1 MIVNNINSEDILT
14 IIKEAIEEFN
24 ELQESDDNKL
34 IFHAETILFGRG
46 GKLKSVDLVRLIV
59 EIEFKLGEHFGIIN
73 VLTSEKAMSRQ
84 NSPFKTIG
92 TLAEYICSLEPGQ

>member
-1 MIVNNINSEDILT
+1 MIVNNNSGEILK

-24 ELQESDDNKL
+24 ELQESDENRL

-59 EIEFKLGEHFGIIN
+59 EIEFKLGEHFGIVN

-92 TLAEYICSLEPGQ
+92 TLTEYICSLEPGQ